1 MFSTIRIQT
10 AAFDVGAETRVLGQ
24 VSSQVGAIISFTGL
38 VRDINDDAG
47 VSSLYLEHYPGMTE
61 RQLAEI
67 VAEAAERWQVLAAT
81 VIHRVGELR
90 PTDPIV
96 FVGVAS
102 LHRGDAFQAC
112 EYIIDYLKTRAAFWK
127 KEQTEAGARWLTTRD
142 SDLKTAAN
150 WQAEDASPKKS

>member
-1 MFSTIRIQT
+1 VLSTIRVQT
-10 AAFDVGAETRVLGQ
+10 AAFDVGDETRMLGE
-24 VSSQVGAIISFTGL
+24 VSNQVGAITSFTGL

-61 RQLAEI
+61 RQIAEI
-67 VAEAAERWQVLAAT
+67 VEEAAERWQVLAAT
-81 VIHRVGELR
+81 VVHRVGELR

-102 LHRGDAFQAC
+102 LHRGDAFHAC
-112 EYIIDYLKTRAAFWK
+112 EYIIDFLKTRAAFWK

-142 SDLKTAAN
+142 SDLVTAAG
-150 WQAEDASPKKS
+150 WKSGDSTSDKS